1 MLEFMKNKI
10 LIPLL
15 ILGTLAAFFSFRYAF
30 GEGEKNKKTL
40 TLEMIMT
47 TLSRAH
53 FDPRKVDDSFSAA
66 VFNKTLSSFD
76 YRKNFFTQQDISAL
90 SKYKYQ
96 IDDQI
101 SQGSVA
107 FYDAMDTIFKKRMDL
122 AEGYYKEILK
132 TPFTF
137 NGNDSVQLDGDDL
150 QYAADETALK
160 QRWGKYLKY
169 LTLSKYVDLKK
180 AQEPSAEKTDD
191 EDSGE
196 EKKPVIPK
204 TDAELEAEA
213 RKSVLKGQ
221 DYFFKR
227 LHKLDDEDRFALFIN
242 AITNTE
248 DPHTDFLPPEDKSRF
263 DEVMSGSFYGIGAQ
277 LQEDEG
283 NVKVIAIIPG
293 SPCWKQG
300 QLKVNDII
308 QKVAQ
313 GSAEPVDVEGRD
325 LDDVV
330 KMIRG
335 NKGTTVKLTVK
346 KVDGSVR
353 VIPIVRGE
361 VLREEVFAKSAII
374 EDKGAKT
381 GYIYLPEFYA
391 DFNRINGRRCAED
404 VAIEIQK
411 LKNAGVTG
419 IILDLRYNGGGSLQD
434 VVDMAGLFIDEGP
447 VVQVKTNEGAPEK
460 LYDRAK
466 GTLYDGPL
474 AIMINQGSAS
484 ASEIMAAA
492 MQDYKRAVIVGSTSF
507 GKGTVQRLVS
517 LDELLKYSNNMH
529 DIMADN
535 GTASIIGDG
544 IGSLKL
550 TVQKFYRINGGSTQL
565 RGVTPDIT
573 LPDPYQ
579 DIAMGERR
587 DKAALKWD
595 EIAPVSYK
603 PVPTPVD
610 VAQLSAKSTARVK
623 ANSTFN
629 LITTN
634 AKKLK
639 EKEDNKYY
647 QLNEKR
653 YRKELDEAAAISKK
667 MEELEKK
674 ANPLTIT
681 NPKEDM
687 AKITMDSTNISK
699 NNDWIKN
706 IKKDI
711 YIAETVN
718 IIRDMN
724 KGTAKL
730 NGATGMK

>member
-1 MLEFMKNKI
+1 MLAFMKNKI
-10 LIPLL
+10 LIPAL
-15 ILGTLAAFFSFRYAF
+15 ILSALAAFFSFRYAF
-30 GEGEKNKKTL
+30 ADSGKDKRII
-40 TLEMIMT
+40 TLETVMN
-47 TLSRAH
+47 TLNRGH
-53 FDPRKVDDSFSAA
+53 FDARKVDDSFSLA
-66 VFNKTLSSFD
+66 VFQKTLSSFD
-76 YRKNFFTQQDISAL
+76 YRKNFFTQEDINTL
-90 SKYKYQ
+90 NPYKYR
-96 IDDQI
+96 IDDDI
-101 SQGSVA
+101 NSGSIA
-107 FYDAMDTIFKKRMDL
+107 FFEAIDTIFKKRIDQT
-122 AEGYYKEILK
+122 ERYYKEILE
-132 TPFTF
+132 TPFSFT
-137 NGNDSVQLDGDDL
+137 GNDSVQLTGDDL
-150 QYAADETALK
+150 EYAANDAALK
-160 QRWGKYLKY
+160 TRWEQYLKY

-180 AQEPSAEKTDD
+180 AQEPSKDKATDD
-191 EDSGE
+191 EE
-196 EKKPVIPK
+196 EENETPKDKKPK

-227 LHKLDDEDRFALFIN
+227 LRKLDDEDRFAIFIN

-248 DPHTDFLPPEDKSRF
+248 DPHTDFMPPEDKARF

-283 NVKVIAIIPG
+283 NIKVVAIIAG

-300 QLKVNDII
+300 ELKVNDVI

-313 GSAEPVDVEGRD
+313 GNAEPVDVEGRD

-330 KMIRG
+330 KIIRG

-361 VLREEVFAKSAII
+361 VLYEEVFAKSAII
-374 EDKGAKT
+374 GNKGDKT

-391 DFNRINGRRCAED
+391 DFNKINGRRCAED
-404 VAIEIQK
+404 IAIEVQK
-411 LKNAGVTG
+411 LKKEGVNG
-419 IILDLRYNGGGSLQD
+419 IILDLRNNGGGSLQD
-434 VVDMAGLFIDEGP
+434 VVDMVGLFIDEGP
-447 VVQVKTNEGAPEK
+447 VVQVKTNAGAPEK

-492 MQDYKRAVIVGSTSF
+492 MQDYKRAIIVGATSF
-507 GKGTVQRLVS
+507 GKGTVQRLAS
-517 LDELLKYSNNMH
+517 LDDARRYFSNSL
-529 DIMADN
+529 
-535 GTASIIGDG
+535 TAKGKDEVNLGDG

-550 TVQKFYRINGGSTQL
+550 TFQKFYRINGGSTQL
-565 RGVTPDIT
+565 RGVTPDII

-579 DIAMGERR
+579 HIAMGERR

-595 EIAPVSYK
+595 EIPPATYTTVANPVN
-603 PVPTPVD
+603 
-610 VAQLSAKSTARVK
+610 VAQLAAWSAARVQ
-623 ANSTFN
+623 ANGTFK
-629 LITTN
+629 LIKEN

-639 EKEDNKYY
+639 EKEDNKFY

-674 ANPLTIT
+674 APPLTIT
-681 NPKEDM
+681 NPKDDL
-687 AKITMDSTNISK
+687 AKINMDSTTINK
-699 NNDWIKN
+699 NKDWIKT

-718 IIRDMN
+718 IIHDMN
-724 KGTAKL
+724 KSAAKL